1 MRNRTVYFEIVVFLV
16 LAVVSS
22 VYVIDQVGGPD
33 PLSSGYD
40 VTVVMENSAGLAAGS
55 EVAYRGV
62 TVGKVGAVA
71 VSNDRSTVELTLALR
86 RNVGI
91 PADAV
96 AAVVQDTAAPV
107 LKMQLSSESDVGPYL
122 QDGSSI
128 PRERTRIPVPLG
140 TIVTNFDA
148 IADTVDPGELH
159 SLAEELGDGLRGIG
173 PELRRTAD
181 NFGILVHTI
190 EVNQPKVATLTSNP
204 RNLFDANED
213 NVQALPQIA
222 QSLRQITDQV
232 RDADPDIR
240 TLLDRTPSILANQ
253 VAPFLEENREPFAL
267 LLANSVTSSQI
278 FAARI
283 PALDALLVAV
293 PNGFNRLGSVV
304 KDGRAQ
310 LNLITAVG
318 PVCIYD
324 TERRSVQDTGPTELN
339 RDQHCTDHSG
349 DVQKRGSQNV
359 PRPAGDPG
367 NFSGITS
374 YDANSGRLPTG
385 DGTAV
390 RMGLSGGQQQILGDQ
405 SWAALLLQG
414 TQ

>member
-40 VTVVMENSAGLAAGS
+40 VTAVMENSAGLAVGS

-62 TVGKVGAVA
+62 TVGKVGAVT
-71 VSNDRSTVELTLALR
+71 VSQDRSTVELTLALR

-128 PRERTRIPVPLG
+128 PREQTRIPVPLG

-159 SLAEELGDGLRGIG
+159 SLATELGDGLRGIG

-181 NFGILVHTI
+181 NFGILVRTI
-190 EVNQPKVATLTSNP
+190 EVNQPKVETLTSNS

-240 TLLDRTPSILANQ
+240 ALLDRTPSMLANQ

-278 FAARI
+278 FAARM

-318 PVCIYD
+318 PVCFYD

-367 NFSGITS
+367 DFSGITS
-374 YDANSGRLPTG
+374 YDAESGRLPTG

-390 RMGLSGGQQQILGDQ
+390 RMGLSGGQQQILGDR

>member
-1 MRNRTVYFEIVVFLV
+1 MRNRTVYFEIIVFLV

-40 VTVVMENSAGLAAGS
+40 VTVVMENSAGLAVGS

-62 TVGKVGAVA
+62 TVGKVGTVT
-71 VSNDRSTVELTLALR
+71 VSDDRSTVELTLALR
-86 RNVGI
+86 RNVSI
-91 PADAV
+91 PGDAV

-107 LKMQLSSESDVGPYL
+107 LKMQLSSESDGGPYL
-122 QDGSSI
+122 EDGSSI
-128 PRERTRIPVPLG
+128 PRERTSVPVPLG
-140 TIVTNFDA
+140 TLITNFDA
-148 IADTVDPGELH
+148 IADTVDPDELR
-159 SLAEELGDGLRGIG
+159 SLAAELGDGLRGIG
-173 PELRRTAD
+173 PELRRTVD
-181 NFGILVHTI
+181 NFGTLVRMI
-190 EVNQPKVATLTSNP
+190 EVNQPKLTALTSNS
-204 RNLFDANED
+204 RKLFDANED

-240 TLLDRTPSILANQ
+240 ALLDRTPSILANQ
-253 VAPFLEENREPFAL
+253 VAPLLEENREPFAL
-267 LLANSVTSSQI
+267 LLTNSVTSSQI
-278 FAARI
+278 VAARI

-318 PVCIYD
+318 PVCFYD
-324 TERRSVQDTGPTELN
+324 TERRSVQDTSPTELN

-349 DVQKRGSQNV
+349 DVQQRGSQNV
-359 PRPAGDPG
+359 PHPAGDPG
-367 NFSGITS
+367 DFSGITS
-374 YDANSGRLPTG
+374 YDPGSGRIPTG